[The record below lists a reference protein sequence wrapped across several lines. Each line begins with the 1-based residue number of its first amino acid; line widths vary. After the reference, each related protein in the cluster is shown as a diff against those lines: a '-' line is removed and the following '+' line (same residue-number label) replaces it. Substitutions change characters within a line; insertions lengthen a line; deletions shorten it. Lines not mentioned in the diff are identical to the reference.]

1 MTEKS
6 QTFESSLQQLE
17 AIVQALEDGEKP
29 LDEALELFEK
39 GVKLSR
45 DCRKRLDEAERKIQI
60 LLEDEEGNL
69 ELEDFEGED

>member
-45 DCRKRLDEAERKIQI
+45 DCRQRLDEAERKIQV
-60 LLEDEEGNL
+60 LLEDEEGNV
-69 ELEDFEGED
+69 ELEEFVEED